1 MFRRKILR
9 GGFILCFTNYDVWRS
24 IVMERS
30 FQAGGWKIGFNTWS
44 FASLPLESALRHIRD
59 AGFVEVEINADETH
73 LDPRV
78 FPRSDLPSIR
88 RLLNDLGLH
97 PNSVHAPM
105 SGVDL
110 SAQSIDVKNRS
121 IELIMKTL
129 EYCRAIDCPILV
141 VHPNNS
147 SSIPLGREAMK
158 KNSIENLKIIA
169 KKAEDLGVKI
179 ALENMINVEGK
190 RFGSRVSDLK
200 EIIRS
205 IGSPYLG
212 ICFDTGHA
220 NLLAFSSNISIRDEI
235 IDAKEYLWTLHIHD
249 NDGSDDQHLPPGDGN
264 IDWNMVVE
272 ALRETDYKGVFMMEI
287 REGEDPDFTAKRC
300 LKIAAKIIQA

>member
-1 MFRRKILR
+1 
-9 GGFILCFTNYDVWRS
+9 
-24 IVMERS
+24 MERS
-30 FQAGGWKIGFNTWS
+30 FQAGRWKIGFNTWS

-147 SSIPLGREAMK
+147 SSIPLGREVMK

-205 IGSPYLG
+205 VGSPYLG

-220 NLLAFSSNISIRDEI
+220 NLLTASSSISIRDEI